1 MERLHATGPRQPCE
15 VHGRIQ
21 ADSLESSTRLPHLA
35 FVSMVAQVH
44 NPSRLTPHG
53 TGSESGEAMHRS
65 AYSYIR
71 ALLREGIHCI
81 TDKLWM
87 ADENDVQNARLIL
100 QKAADCHG
108 RLQNMSQKMQTE
120 EIDQIIEMEAEW
132 TVLRIALV
140 SAPNCPCKML
150 QLTRQLG
157 VERQPARRRRAL
169 VCSSK

>member
-1 MERLHATGPRQPCE
+1 MERLYATGPRQPCE
-15 VHGRIQ
+15 ILGRIK
-21 ADSLESSTRLPHLA
+21 ACSLESSTRLPYLA
-35 FVSMVAQVH
+35 VMSMVAQMH

-53 TGSESGEAMHRS
+53 TGSKSGETMHRS

-71 ALLREGIHCI
+71 SLLREGIHYR
-81 TDKLWM
+81 TDRLWM
-87 ADENDVQNARLIL
+87 ADDNDVQNARLIL

-108 RLQNMSQKMQTE
+108 RLQNMSQTMQMDE
-120 EIDQIIEMEAEW
+120 ADQIIEMEAEW

-140 SAPNCPCKML
+140 CAPNYHCRMSR
-150 QLTRQLG
+150 LTGLLG